1 MERLISNRDAGSVLS
16 GLSPEDQDLV
26 RSFLAAGGM
35 NQEVDHESAEFT
47 AFRRYLFALAR
58 REASLGILPDPA
70 AILRG
75 RQQAQQS
82 NTGI

>member
-1 MERLISNRDAGSVLS
+1 
-16 GLSPEDQDLV
+16 
-26 RSFLAAGGM
+26 M